1 MRTRHPFLVALL
13 VVLLSLAACTQQESS
28 APTATTAPEGH
39 TTHTGST
46 TEGGADTD
54 AVQAPAPAA
63 IQPDAVTL
71 NPSAGEEIGYVYEAY
86 LSPFQEP
93 GEEEETP
100 ALIPDEFRSTTASVS
115 RGERGSRGHGMI
127 RFTKDLSRAYVDVQV
142 EGIKIEEVVMF
153 HIHCGVPDQLGP
165 IIADFALLGDIKEN
179 MADGLFS
186 VVVTNDLIERTAAQG
201 EGVFGTFTMGC
212 PVEAGGL
219 GDVRTVAA
227 MERFAQKGELYFN
240 LHTSGQ
246 VFYGNMR
253 GQVHPVT
260 E

>member
-1 MRTRHPFLVALL
+1 MRATTL
-13 VVLLSLAACTQQESS
+13 VVLGLLIGLLLVGCRQDAGSTSS
-28 APTATTAPEGH
+28 TVEPSHTAMN
-39 TTHTGST
+39 HTGST
-46 TEGGADTD
+46 SEGGESATD

-100 ALIPDEFRSTTASVS
+100 ALIPDQFRSTTASVS
-115 RGERGSRGHGMI
+115 REERGSRGHGMI
-127 RFTKDLSRAYVDVQV
+127 RFTKDLSRAYVDVQI
-142 EGIKIEEVVMF
+142 EGVKLEEVVMF

-165 IIADFALLGDIKEN
+165 IIVDFALLGDIREN

-186 VVVTNDLIERTAAQG
+186 VVVTNDVVAQTAAAG
-201 EGVFGTFTMGC
+201 EGLVGGFTLGC
-212 PVEAGGL
+212 PVGAGFPS
-219 GDVRTVAA
+219 DVRTVAA
-227 MERFAQKGELYFN
+227 MERYAQKGELYFN

-246 VFYGNMR
+246 VYFGNMR
-253 GQVHPVT
+253 GQLHAVT